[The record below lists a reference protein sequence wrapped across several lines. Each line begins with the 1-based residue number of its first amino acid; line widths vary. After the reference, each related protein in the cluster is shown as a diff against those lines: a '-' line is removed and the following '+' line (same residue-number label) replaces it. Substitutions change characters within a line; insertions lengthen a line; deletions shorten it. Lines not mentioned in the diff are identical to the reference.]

1 MISANCV
8 KICSQPGNGNLADMQ
23 TPNTYFWGIPPLR
36 KSYMYEWTPG
46 YHSLIL
52 ISNSDWWPWCNA
64 ATLCDI
70 IVSVSTRIPVE
81 YSQLVIMLSML
92 LPGTNV
98 VYYGNEIGLASV
110 NITCGQSKDPY
121 ALAECEGL
129 GKCHIC
135 CPPALPLSEG
145 SHKHCV

>member
-1 MISANCV
+1 
-8 KICSQPGNGNLADMQ
+8 
-23 TPNTYFWGIPPLR
+23 
-36 KSYMYEWTPG
+36 MYEWTPG

-145 SHKHCV
+145 SHNHCV